1 MDSIIVGIQ
10 YLVNWLLL
18 KYCLDQTYISIGYPL
33 FKLKLIEG
41 IKFENKAYPV
51 FE

>member
-10 YLVNWLLL
+10 HLVNWLLL

-33 FKLKLIEG
+33 FKLKLIKRIE
-41 IKFENKAYPV
+41 FENKADSV